1 MYKHGWIKALIL
13 AGLLMLPSASAM
25 AQASAGAQV
34 VVEMIVIPCLPGMRP
49 EECGLKVSVT
59 GGTAELT
66 LTTGEL
72 LTVVP
77 GTAVI
82 VSGAGIVS
90 ETPQTGTMLNFAS
103 AGSSSQTATGSS
115 GEAGAG
121 GGSGQ
126 TTALPGGGGGSG
138 SGTPAGGGTGSGSGG
153 SFGGGGSVGG
163 GSGSGSIG
171 GGTLTGGG
179 TTTISGTTGSGA
191 PQPTTTTGQ

>member
-1 MYKHGWIKALIL
+1 MYKHGRIKALIL

-25 AQASAGAQV
+25 AQQATGQV

-90 ETPQTGTMLNFAS
+90 EAPQTGTILDFAS
-103 AGSSSQTATGSS
+103 AGSSSQTATGS
-115 GEAGAG
+115 AGAAG
-121 GGSGQ
+121 GVSGQ
-126 TTALPGGGGGSG
+126 TAALPSGGSGSG
-138 SGTPAGGGTGSGSGG
+138 SGTPASGGTGSGSGG

-171 GGTLTGGG
+171 GGSLTGGG
-179 TTTISGTTGSGA
+179 GTTVVSGGGATTPMTPA
-191 PQPTTTTGQ
+191 PQ